1 MFPEALQ
8 EALNE
13 QIQREFYAAY
23 LYLSMAAYF
32 EAINLP
38 GFASWMRHQS
48 EEEVG
53 HAMRLFNFV
62 NDRGGRVIL
71 QAIEQPPAEF
81 ESPLAAFEA
90 ALAHEQRVTRHIN
103 DIYELAV
110 RENDY
115 PTQVELHWF
124 ITEQVEEE
132 HMASQIVEQL
142 RMVGDQPVGLLMMDK
157 MLGEREG
164 EEE

>member
-1 MFPEALQ
+1 MFPQALQ
-8 EALNE
+8 EALND
-13 QIQREFYAAY
+13 QIRREFYAAY

-32 EAINLP
+32 EAMNLP
-38 GFASWMRHQS
+38 GFAHWMRHQS
-48 EEEVG
+48 EEEVE
-53 HAMRLFNFV
+53 HAMRLFDFV

-132 HMASQIVEQL
+132 RTAAQIVEQL

-157 MLGEREG
+157 MLGERED
-164 EEE
+164 EDE